1 MYGWLQATLI
11 LAVVVG
17 LHVPLGDYMARA
29 LDGGR
34 HSRAERFLHKVCGID
49 PDREQDWRHYLFA
62 LLAFSVTSIA
72 ALFTLFTLQGRLPW
86 STGHEGMPWRLAL
99 HTAVSFTTNTSWQNY
114 AGESTTGH
122 LAVMAGLGVQAF
134 ASGAVGLCVA
144 LALIRGLTR
153 RDTDLLGNF
162 WVDLIRSVLRIFL
175 PLSVVFGIVLIA
187 LGVPQNLGGAHIV
200 TTVAGGEQTL
210 LGGPVGSWEPVK
222 LMSGDGGGIFNANS
236 AHPYENPTSVTNAIE
251 IVLML
256 LIPTAFIR
264 TYGRMIGSL
273 RQSWTLLAVVGILF
287 GLLLAAGN
295 LAQSAHN
302 GTVTEAVGGQYEG
315 TETRFG
321 VPASTLFGVAATG
334 TADGAANAS
343 YDSFSS
349 LGGGVL
355 LSAMMLGEIAPGGT
369 GSGLYGL
376 IMAVMVA
383 VFLGG
388 LMVGRTPEYLRKR
401 LGFGEMRHVVLY
413 ALVSPTAVLA
423 CVALAVALGHGPS
436 SMGNP
441 GPHGLTELTYAY
453 TSNVNSNGSAMAGF
467 NGATDFH
474 NLLMS
479 AAMLIGRCLPMVFV
493 LALAGRLARQ
503 RPGVVTVGTLQ
514 ARGVNFVAL
523 ATGAAL
529 LLALLNYLPVLSL
542 GPLAEGLMRGST

>member
-29 LDGGR
+29 LDGGP
-34 HSRAERFLHKVCGID
+34 HKRAERALHKVCGID
-49 PDREQDWRHYLFA
+49 PDAEQDWRHYLFA
-62 LLAFSVTSIA
+62 LLAFSLAGIA
-72 ALFTLFTLQGRLPW
+72 ALFALFTLQAKLPW
-86 STGHEGMPWRLAL
+86 STGHAGMPWRLAL

-114 AGESTTGH
+114 AGESATGH

-134 ASGAVGLCVA
+134 ASAAVGICAA
-144 LALIRGLTR
+144 LALIRGLVR
-153 RDTDLLGNF
+153 RDTDRLGNF
-162 WVDLIRSVLRIFL
+162 WVDLIRTIFRVIL
-175 PLSVVFGIVLIA
+175 PLSILFGIVLIA
-187 LGVPQNLGGAHIV
+187 LGVPQNLGGAHTV
-200 TTVAGGEQTL
+200 TTVAGGQQTL
-210 LGGPVGSWEPVK
+210 LGGPVGSWEPIK
-222 LMSGDGGGIFNANS
+222 LMSGDGGGVFNANS
-236 AHPYENPTSVTNAIE
+236 AHPWENPSSITNAIE

-273 RQSWTLLAVVGILF
+273 RQSWTLLTVVGILF
-287 GLLLAAGN
+287 GLLLAAGA
-295 LAQSAHN
+295 LAQSAHS
-302 GTVTEAVGGQYEG
+302 GTVTQAVGGQYEG
-315 TETRFG
+315 TETRVG
-321 VPASTLFGVAATG
+321 VPGSTLFGIAATG
-334 TADGAANAS
+334 SADGAANAS

-355 LSAMMLGEIAPGGT
+355 MSAMMLGEIAPGGT

-376 IMAVMVA
+376 IMAVMIA
-383 VFLGG
+383 VFIGG

-401 LGFGEMRHVVLY
+401 IGFPEMRYVVLY
-413 ALVSPTAVLA
+413 ALVAPTAILGCA
-423 CVALAVALGHGPS
+423 ALAVALGDGRS

-441 GPHGLTELTYAY
+441 GPHGLTELVYAY

-474 NLLMS
+474 NLLMV
-479 AAMLIGRCLPMVFV
+479 AAMLIGRYVPMVFL

-503 RPGVVTVGTLQ
+503 QPGVVTVGTLQ

-529 LLALLNYLPVLSL
+529 VLALLNFLPALSL
-542 GPLAEGLMRGST
+542 GPLAEGLV

>member
-1 MYGWLQATLI
+1 MYAWLQATLI
-11 LAVVVG
+11 LAVVG
-17 LHVPLGDYMARA
+17 ALHVPLGDYMAKA
-29 LDGGR
+29 LDGGPHKR
-34 HSRAERFLHKVCGID
+34 VERALYKVSGID

-62 LLAFSVTSIA
+62 LLAFSLMSIA
-72 ALFTLFTLQGRLPW
+72 ALFALFTLQGKLPW

-134 ASGAVGLCVA
+134 ASAAVGICAA
-144 LALIRGLTR
+144 LALIRGLVR
-153 RDTDLLGNF
+153 RDTHQLGNF
-162 WVDLIRSVLRIFL
+162 WVDLIRTIFRIIL
-175 PLSVVFGIVLIA
+175 PLSIVFGIILIA
-187 LGVPQNLGGAHIV
+187 LGVPQNLGSAHTV
-200 TTVAGGEQTL
+200 TTVAGGRQTL
-210 LGGPVGSWEPVK
+210 LGGPVGSWEPIK
-222 LMSGDGGGIFNANS
+222 LMSGDGGGFFNASS
-236 AHPYENPTSVTNAIE
+236 AHPFENPSAYTNAIE

-273 RQSWTLLAVVGILF
+273 RQGWTLLAVVGILF
-287 GLLLAAGN
+287 GLLLAAGS
-295 LAQSAHN
+295 LAQSAHT
-302 GTVTEAVGGQYEG
+302 GTVTAAVGGQYEG
-315 TETRFG
+315 TETRVG
-321 VPASTLFGVAATG
+321 VPGSTLFGVAATG
-334 TADGAANAS
+334 SADGAGNSS

-376 IMAVMVA
+376 IVAVMIA
-383 VFLGG
+383 VFIGG

-401 LGFGEMRHVVLY
+401 IGFPEMRYVVLY
-413 ALVSPTAVLA
+413 ALVAPTAILGFS
-423 CVALAVALGHGPS
+423 ALAVALGDGQS

-441 GPHGLTELTYAY
+441 GPHGLTELVYAY

-474 NLLMS
+474 NLLMT
-479 AAMLIGRCLPMVFV
+479 AAMLIGRYVPIVFL

-503 RPGVVTVGTLQ
+503 QPGVVTVGTLQ

-529 LLALLNYLPVLSL
+529 ILALLNFLPALSL
-542 GPLAEGLMRGST
+542 GSLAEGLL

>member
-1 MYGWLQATLI
+1 MYAWLQATLI
-11 LAVVVG
+11 LAVVVA
-17 LHVPLGDYMARA
+17 LHVPLGDYMAKA
-29 LDGGR
+29 LDGGPHKR
-34 HSRAERFLHKVCGID
+34 VERALYKVSGID

-62 LLAFSVTSIA
+62 LLAFSLMSIA
-72 ALFTLFTLQGRLPW
+72 ALFALFTLQGKLPW

-134 ASGAVGLCVA
+134 ASAAVGICAA
-144 LALIRGLTR
+144 LALIRGLVR
-153 RDTDLLGNF
+153 RDTHQLGNF
-162 WVDLIRSVLRIFL
+162 WVDLIRTIFRIIL
-175 PLSVVFGIVLIA
+175 PLSIVFGIILIA
-187 LGVPQNLGGAHIV
+187 LGVPQNLGSAHTV
-200 TTVAGGEQTL
+200 TTVAGGQQTL
-210 LGGPVGSWEPVK
+210 LGGPVGSWEPIK
-222 LMSGDGGGIFNANS
+222 LMSGDGGGFFNASS
-236 AHPYENPTSVTNAIE
+236 AHPFENPSAYTNAIE

-273 RQSWTLLAVVGILF
+273 RQGWTLLAVVGILF
-287 GLLLAAGN
+287 GLLLAAGS
-295 LAQSAHN
+295 LAQSAHT
-302 GTVTEAVGGQYEG
+302 GTVTAAVGGQYEG
-315 TETRFG
+315 TETRVG
-321 VPASTLFGVAATG
+321 VPGSTLFGVAATG
-334 TADGAANAS
+334 SADGAGNSS

-355 LSAMMLGEIAPGGT
+355 MSAMMLGEIAPGGT

-376 IMAVMVA
+376 IVAVMIA
-383 VFLGG
+383 VFIGG

-401 LGFGEMRHVVLY
+401 IGFPEMRYVVLY
-413 ALVSPTAVLA
+413 ALVAPTAILGFS
-423 CVALAVALGHGPS
+423 ALAVALGDGQS

-441 GPHGLTELTYAY
+441 GPHGLTELVYAY

-474 NLLMS
+474 NLLMT
-479 AAMLIGRCLPMVFV
+479 AAMLIGRYVPIVYL

-503 RPGVVTVGTLQ
+503 QPGVVTVGTLQ

-529 LLALLNYLPVLSL
+529 ILALLNFLPALSL
-542 GPLAEGLMRGST
+542 GSLAEGLL

>member
-1 MYGWLQATLI
+1 MYAWLQVTLI
-11 LAVVVG
+11 LAVVVA

-29 LDGGR
+29 LDGGPHR
-34 HSRAERFLHKVCGID
+34 RPERALYKVCGVD

-62 LLAFSVTSIA
+62 LLAFTLASIA
-72 ALFTLFTLQGRLPW
+72 ALFALFTLQGKLPW

-134 ASGAVGLCVA
+134 ASAAVGICAA
-144 LALIRGLTR
+144 LALIRGLVR
-153 RDTDLLGNF
+153 RDTDRLGNF
-162 WVDLIRSVLRIFL
+162 WVDLIRTVFRVVL
-175 PLSVVFGIVLIA
+175 PLSIVFGIVLIA
-187 LGVPQNLGGAHIV
+187 LGVPQNLGGAHTA
-200 TTVAGGEQTL
+200 TTVAGGQQTL
-210 LGGPVGSWEPVK
+210 LGGPVGSWEPLK
-222 LMSGDGGGIFNANS
+222 LMSGDGGGVFNANS
-236 AHPYENPTSVTNAIE
+236 AHPFENPSAATDAIE
-251 IVLML
+251 IMLML

-264 TYGRMIGSL
+264 AYGRMIGSL
-273 RQSWTLLAVVGILF
+273 RQSWTLLSVVGILF

-295 LAQSAHN
+295 LAQSAHG
-302 GTVTEAVGGQYEG
+302 GTVTEAVGGPYEG

-321 VPASTLFGVAATG
+321 IPGSTLFGVAATG
-334 TADGAANAS
+334 SADGAANAS

-376 IMAVMVA
+376 IMAVMIA
-383 VFLGG
+383 VFVGG

-401 LGFGEMRHVVLY
+401 IGFPEMRYVVLY
-413 ALVSPTAVLA
+413 ALVAPTAILGCA
-423 CVALAVALGHGPS
+423 ALAVALGDGPS

-441 GPHGLTELTYAY
+441 GPHGLTELVYAY

-474 NLLMS
+474 NLLMV
-479 AAMLIGRCLPMVFV
+479 AAMLIGRYVPMVFL

-503 RPGVVTVGTLQ
+503 QPGVVTVGTLQ

-529 LLALLNYLPVLSL
+529 VLALLNFLPALSL
-542 GPLAEGLMRGST
+542 GPLAEGLL